1 MTTKIILHTIMIIL
15 MIILMIIDHPHDHP
29 HGHTHDHP
37 HDHPHGH
44 HNLLDAQGQGDVE
57 EAPPVFTELLELTE
71 YRDGVKEWKEV
82 AR

>member
-15 MIILMIIDHPHDHP
+15 MIILMII
-29 HGHTHDHP
+29 DHP

>member
-1 MTTKIILHTIMIIL
+1 MTTKIILHTIVIIL
-15 MIILMIIDHPHDHP
+15 MIILMII
-29 HGHTHDHP
+29 DHP